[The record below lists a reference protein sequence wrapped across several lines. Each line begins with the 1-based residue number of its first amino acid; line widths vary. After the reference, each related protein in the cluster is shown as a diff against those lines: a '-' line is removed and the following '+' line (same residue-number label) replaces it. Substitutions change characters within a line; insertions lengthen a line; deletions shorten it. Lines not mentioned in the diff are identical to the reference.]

1 MQDDWLRLE
10 KVIKWTGL
18 SVNSFAR
25 AVGLNRAENLY
36 QIKKGNNGISRDL
49 AFLISAK
56 YPQISKG
63 WVLTGEGNM
72 FTNDSVHVCS
82 IPYYDMDVMKIVRN
96 PEEYQTRKFISVP
109 MLEDADFAA
118 VYYGEGM
125 PSNIPSGATVVLK
138 RETSDTIIPGRAYVV
153 VCDKITLLRY
163 IRRDDDSSRLR
174 LVAQDR
180 NMYDDVCI
188 DESQIKDLYVV
199 RGVIITKTA

>member
-1 MQDDWLRLE
+1 MQDDWVRLE

-63 WVLTGEGNM
+63 WILTGEGNM
-72 FTNDSVHVCS
+72 FTSDSMHVSS
-82 IPYYDMDVMKIVRN
+82 IPYYDMDVMKLVRN
-96 PEEYQTRKFISVP
+96 PEEYQTKKFMSVP
-109 MLEDADFAA
+109 MFEDADFAA

-125 PSNIPSGATVVLK
+125 PSDIPSGSTVVLK
-138 RETSDTIIPGRAYVV
+138 RETAETIVPGRAYVV
-153 VCDKITLLRY
+153 VGDKLSLLRY
-163 IRRDDDSSRLR
+163 VRRDEDSSRLR

-180 NMYDDVCI
+180 SMYDDVCM
-188 DESQIKDLYVV
+188 DETQIKDLYVV

>member
-1 MQDDWLRLE
+1 MQEDWLRLE
-10 KVIKWTGL
+10 KVIKWAGL

-63 WVLTGEGNM
+63 WILTGEGNM
-72 FTNDSVHVCS
+72 FTNDSLPCLLDSVLR
-82 IPYYDMDVMKIVRN
+82 YGRDEVRSQSGGVSDQ
-96 PEEYQTRKFISVP
+96 EIHIGAYVRRCGFRGRILRRGHACQYSV
-109 MLEDADFAA
+109 
-118 VYYGEGM
+118 G
-125 PSNIPSGATVVLK
+125 STVVLK
-138 RETSDTIIPGRAYVV
+138 RETAETIVPGRAYVV
-153 VCDKITLLRY
+153 VSDRISLLRY
-163 IRRDDDSSRLR
+163 VRRDNDTSRLR

-180 NMYDDVCI
+180 SMYDDVCI
-188 DESQIKDLYVV
+188 DEAQIKDLYVV